1 MNVKFTPETLDYLE
15 ELVIILYQKGYFS
28 WLDTSQK
35 YVDELYVDIQTNLPT
50 KQHRRAPDRYK
61 IYGEDVHYASFKKN
75 RRTTWYA
82 FFTKYQDENN
92 QIIYLVGYIGNN
104 HTDAHHLYE
113 GA

>member
-1 MNVKFTPETLDYLE
+1 MSVIFENDVQEYLDDL
-15 ELVIILYQKGYFS
+15 IPILYENGYFGCI
-28 WLDTSQK
+28 DGATE
-35 YVDELYVDIQTNLPT
+35 YVDTLIDDIKANLPT
-50 KQHRRAPDRYK
+50 KQHKRAPDRYK

-113 GA
+113 GV

>member
-15 ELVIILYQKGYFS
+15 ELVTILYQKGYFS

-35 YVDELYVDIQTNLPT
+35 YVDELYADIQTNLPT
-50 KQHRRAPDRYK
+50 KQHKRAPDRYK
-61 IYGEDVHYASFKKN
+61 IYGDDVHYASFKKN

-92 QIIYLVGYIGNN
+92 QIIYLIEYIGNN
-104 HTDAHHLYE
+104 HTDAHHL
-113 GA
+113 

>member
-1 MNVKFTPETLDYLE
+1 MSVLFTTKVREYFDELE
-15 ELVIILYQKGYFS
+15 IILYEKGYFS
-28 WLDTSQK
+28 CEDSAHE
-35 YVDELYVDIQTNLPT
+35 YVDDLIFDIKANLPT

-92 QIIYLVGYIGNN
+92 KIIYLVGYIGNN
-104 HTDAHHLYE
+104 HTDAHHL
-113 GA
+113 